1 MILHKLKKLF
11 NKTNLK
17 TGKNVIIRKFTNLY
31 GCSIGDDT
39 RIGTFVEIQKNVS
52 IGKKCKIQSHS
63 FICEGV
69 EIKDEVFIGH
79 GVVFCNDRHPRATN
93 ESGELLSEKDWVLE
107 KTIVE
112 KKASIG
118 SNATILCGIK
128 IGENS
133 IVGAGSVVTKDIP
146 ANEIW
151 VGNPA
156 KYLKKT

>member
-1 MILHKLKKLF
+1 MVLHKLKKLF

>member
-156 KYLKKT
+156 KYLKKI